1 MVKWQLL
8 GIKWKASVQL
18 HIYKCTLMQLSEKCV
33 LLVVLLLAL
42 PHSGM
47 IYGNTIADHSSS
59 GKQMA
64 LVSLL
69 LRNCVERLLL

>member
-1 MVKWQLL
+1 MGNWTDAFHLQL
-8 GIKWKASVQL
+8 
-18 HIYKCTLMQLSEKCV
+18 YLSEKCV
-33 LLVVLLLAL
+33 LLVVLLLAF

-47 IYGNTIADHSSS
+47 IYGNTVTAHSSS

-69 LRNCVERLLL
+69 LKDCIDRLLLREWQQ